1 MIRLFEWL
9 TQESLDLHYS
19 LEESGIHGTSIV
31 LNDDGFLQG
40 IISPCTFFVKLKWM
54 VARFILIN

>member
-31 LNDDGFLQG
+31 LNDDGFLPEG
-40 IISPCTFFVKLKWM
+40 IISPYTFFCEV
-54 VARFILIN
+54 